1 MIDRAA
7 RRQEFRTSAEP
18 DRHAIRPCPVSKQ
31 LVADWYFGRIY
42 RLVGLIVYKRPHFRL
57 IAGAIALS
65 WRPEGDR
72 LNRGALYRVFI
83 L

>member
-1 MIDRAA
+1 VVGAPI
-7 RRQEFRTSAEP
+7 T
-18 DRHAIRPCPVSKQ
+18 PCPVSKQ
-31 LVADWYFGRIY
+31 LVADWYFGSIY

-57 IAGAIALS
+57 IAEAIELS
-65 WRPEGDR
+65 WRSEGDR